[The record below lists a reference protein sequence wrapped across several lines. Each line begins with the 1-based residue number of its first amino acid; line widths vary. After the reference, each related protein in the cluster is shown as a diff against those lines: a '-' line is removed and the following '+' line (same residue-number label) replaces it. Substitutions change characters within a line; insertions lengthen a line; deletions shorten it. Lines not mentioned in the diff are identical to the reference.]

1 MRLVRASGGWNGKPR
16 STADRARSS
25 VEPMRDSA
33 MQLGRRQLPRQ
44 LPQQLPQQPLR
55 QRVHLQRIRA
65 AKRASRSDFAT
76 RFDNDFAQIFL
87 LGHISLE
94 G

>member
-1 MRLVRASGGWNGKPR
+1 
-16 STADRARSS
+16 
-25 VEPMRDSA
+25 MRDSA
-33 MQLGRRQLPRQ
+33 MQLGRRQ

>member
-33 MQLGRRQLPRQ
+33 MQLGRRQLP
-44 LPQQLPQQPLR
+44 QQLLR
-55 QRVHLQRIRA
+55 QRVHLQRLRA